1 MRTALRRLG
10 QTLPAAAAMLVL
22 VACGSTTP
30 TAATASMA
38 PTTVQPLASSSVPS
52 SITVQGTVLD
62 SENRP
67 LSNIEVEC
75 MGDVQCAP
83 FGTQVSEQDGPDHG
97 VKTNA
102 DGAYLIVAT
111 QAGSSGNFQMG
122 ASGLGYEVQFRTV
135 AFPAS
140 ACSSDQAGC
149 HVSVNFTLTP
159 RAQ

>member
-1 MRTALRRLG
+1 MRTVLRRLG
-10 QTLPAAAAMLVL
+10 QTLPAAAAMLTF

-30 TAATASMA
+30 TAATAA
-38 PTTVQPLASSSVPS
+38 ATTVQPLASSSAPS
-52 SITVQGTVLD
+52 SITVQGTVVD
-62 SENRP
+62 SANRP

-111 QAGSSGNFQMG
+111 HAGSGGTFLMG
-122 ASGLGYEVQFRTV
+122 ASGLGYEVQFRNV

-149 HVSVNFTLTP
+149 AVSVNFALTP